1 VYGRKVDLFIAL
13 RTGRMIALEAKDSSS
28 ALNST
33 KRLLNDT
40 AAKAKHYS
48 VAAGK
53 NIISVALLSGVFKAS
68 DLIEAQ
74 NAGLYLVWAHDLDGF
89 IDWIKS
95 QT

>member
-1 VYGRKVDLFIAL
+1 MVERS
-13 RTGRMIALEAKDSSS
+13 KDSSS

-40 AAKAKHYS
+40 AAKAKHYQ

-53 NIISVALLSGVFKAS
+53 NVISVALLSGVFKVA
-68 DLIEAQ
+68 DLGEAQ
-74 NAGLYLVWAHDLDGF
+74 AAGLYLVWAHDLDEF
-89 IDWIKS
+89 VAWIGL